1 MNLVRQ
7 MFKNT
12 RLTILLVAGLLVLLT
27 VGSLL
32 WPDQHKSE
40 DFGTMIQKIAIDT
53 LKHDPEKQ
61 LYFDVKNVEGIR
73 WHPTKLTDLSD
84 DDYEQLNEERNGF
97 LKKLNDYDAAGLS
110 PEDKLTY
117 DILKWNLSAEQE
129 VYKYWDLDTNDYL
142 SLSTFPPFF
151 ANNYPIRSQADAE
164 NYIVALNGFSDKV
177 DHVIDRIQDRRVKG
191 IVPASEFLKEML
203 MSYTNLRDTKPEET
217 ILYSLYVEK
226 LTELKLEP
234 SEEEKLKK
242 ELAQTL
248 TDHVQP
254 SYGKLADVIKN
265 DLMKQA
271 PVSQGIWS
279 QPGGS
284 EYYSAM
290 LKLTTGTD
298 LSPQEIHEIAKLKV
312 EEIVKEL
319 RSGASA
325 RAQTTS
331 ATRSLAGDELL
342 QALNS
347 SLLDATPYLSDWFE
361 EELIPDHP
369 VDVRGYSALLATAGG
384 MYIPLS
390 IDGERSGRFV
400 IPLETPTPEEM
411 VKMLALHEGIPGHH
425 FQFSIQYDQ
434 PTIPLIRKIMM
445 TSGYVE
451 GWAVY
456 MESLGAE
463 EGLLDRDTVLL
474 RLLGNSIATVID
486 TGIHGQKWT
495 REQANEYLVDV
506 IGMRNDALI
515 DGVIAYPGL
524 NASYAIGS
532 EQFQSLREKAKN
544 ELGDR
549 FDIKAFHSVLLRNGN
564 MPFPILEQQVN
575 QYINSAK

>member
-1 MNLVRQ
+1 MNLVRK

-27 VGSLL
+27 VGGLL

-40 DFGTMIQKIAIDT
+40 DFGTMIQKMAVAT
-53 LKHDPEKQ
+53 LNEDPELQ
-61 LYFDVKNVEGIR
+61 LYYGAEEVNGLR
-73 WHPTKLTDLSD
+73 WDPTKLSD
-84 DDYEQLNEERNGF
+84 YSDAYYQQINDDTEEF
-97 LKKLNDYDAAGLS
+97 LKKLNAYDAAKLS
-110 PEDKLTY
+110 SEDKLTY
-117 DILKWNLSAEQE
+117 DILKWKLSAEQKLN
-129 VYKYWDLDTNDYL
+129 KYSDLNTSRYF
-142 SLSTFPPFF
+142 SLTTFSPFF
-151 ANNYPIRSQADAE
+151 ANNYPIRNQSDAE

-177 DHVIDRIQDRRVKG
+177 AHFIDSIQDKREKG

-203 MSYTNLRDTKPEET
+203 TSYSILRNTKPEEM
-217 ILYSLYVEK
+217 ILYSLYAAK
-226 LTELKLEP
+226 LTELKLDP

-248 TDHVQP
+248 TDHVLP
-254 SYGKLADVIKN
+254 SYGKFADVIKN

-271 PVSQGIWS
+271 SVSQGIWS

-284 EYYSAM
+284 EYYSAS

-298 LSPQEIHEIAKLKV
+298 LSPQEMHEIAKRKV

-319 RSGASA
+319 RSGASGQ
-325 RAQTTS
+325 AQTTS
-331 ATRSLAGDELL
+331 AARFLTGDELL

-347 SLLDATPYLSDWFE
+347 SLSNATPYLSDWFE

-369 VDVRGYSALLATAGG
+369 VDVRAYSALFSSAGG
-384 MYIPLS
+384 MYLPLS
-390 IDGERSGRFV
+390 IDGDRSGRFV
-400 IPLETPTPEEM
+400 IPLENPTSEEV

-425 FQFSIQYDQ
+425 FQISIQYDQ

-445 TSGYVE
+445 TYGYVE

-456 MESLGAE
+456 MESLCAE
-463 EGLLDRDTVLL
+463 KGLLDWNTVLI
-474 RLLGNSIATVID
+474 RLLNNSIGTVID
-486 TGIHGQKWT
+486 TGIHELKWT
-495 REQANEYLVDV
+495 REQANEYLVSA
-506 IGMRNDALI
+506 IGTGSDAFI
-515 DGVIAYPGL
+515 DSVIAYPGL
-524 NASYAIGS
+524 NEYYAIGS
-532 EQFQSLREKAKN
+532 EQFQSLREKAKS

-575 QYINSAK
+575 QYIKSAK

>member
-12 RLTILLVAGLLVLLT
+12 RLTILLIAGLLVLLT
-27 VGSLL
+27 VGGLL

-40 DFGTMIQKIAIDT
+40 DFGTMIQKMAIDT

-73 WHPTKLTDLSD
+73 WDPTKLTDLSD
-84 DDYEQLNEERNGF
+84 ADYEQLNEERNGF
-97 LKKLNDYDAAGLS
+97 LKKLNDYDSTKLS

-117 DILKWNLSAEQE
+117 DILKWNLSAELQ

-151 ANNYPIRSQADAE
+151 ANNYPIRNQADAK

-177 DHVIDRIQDRRVKG
+177 AHVIDRIQDRRAKG

-203 MSYTNLRDTKPEET
+203 TSYSNLRDTEPEET
-217 ILYSLYVEK
+217 ILYSLYAEK
-226 LTELKLEP
+226 LTELKLDL

-242 ELAQTL
+242 ALAQTL
-248 TDHVQP
+248 TDHVLA
-254 SYGKLADVIKN
+254 SYGKLADMIEN

-284 EYYSAM
+284 EYYSAR

-298 LSPQEIHEIAKLKV
+298 LSPQEMHEIAKRKV

-319 RSGASA
+319 RSGASGQ
-325 RAQTTS
+325 AQTTS
-331 ATRSLAGDELL
+331 AARFLTGDELL

-347 SLLDATPYLSDWFE
+347 SLSDATPYLSDWFE
-361 EELIPDHP
+361 EELIPNHP
-369 VDVRGYSALLATAGG
+369 VDVRPYSALFASAGG

-390 IDGERSGRFV
+390 IDGDRSGRFV
-400 IPLETPTPEEM
+400 IPLENPTSEEM

-434 PTIPLIRKIMM
+434 PTIPLIRKITM
-445 TSGYVE
+445 THGYVE

-456 MESLGAE
+456 MESLCAE
-463 EGLLDRDTVLL
+463 KGLLDRNKVLI
-474 RLLGNSIATVID
+474 RLANLSIGTVID
-486 TGIHGQKWT
+486 TGIHGLKWT
-495 REQANEYLVDV
+495 REQANEYLVSV
-506 IGMRNDALI
+506 IGMGDDAFI
-515 DGVIAYPGL
+515 DSVIAYPGQKG
-524 NASYAIGS
+524 NYAIGS
-532 EQFQSLREKAKN
+532 EQFQSLREKAES

-575 QYINSAK
+575 QYIKSAK

>member
-12 RLTILLVAGLLVLLT
+12 RLTILLIAGLLVLLT
-27 VGSLL
+27 VGGLL

-40 DFGTMIQKIAIDT
+40 DFGTMIQKMAIDT

-73 WHPTKLTDLSD
+73 WDPTKLTDLSD
-84 DDYEQLNEERNGF
+84 ADYEQLNEERNGF
-97 LKKLNDYDAAGLS
+97 LKKLNDYDSTKLS

-117 DILKWNLSAEQE
+117 DILKWNLSAELQ

-151 ANNYPIRSQADAE
+151 ANNYPIRNQADAK

-177 DHVIDRIQDRRVKG
+177 AHVIDRIQDRRAKG

-203 MSYTNLRDTKPEET
+203 TSYSNLRDTEPEET
-217 ILYSLYVEK
+217 ILYSLYAEK
-226 LTELKLEP
+226 LTELKLDL

-242 ELAQTL
+242 ALAQTL
-248 TDHVQP
+248 TDHVLA
-254 SYGKLADVIKN
+254 SYGKLADMIEN

-284 EYYSAM
+284 EYYSAR

-298 LSPQEIHEIAKLKV
+298 LSPQEMHEIAKRKV

-319 RSGASA
+319 RSGASGQ
-325 RAQTTS
+325 AQTTS
-331 ATRSLAGDELL
+331 AARFLTGDELL

-347 SLLDATPYLSDWFE
+347 SLSDATPYLSDWFE
-361 EELIPDHP
+361 EELIPNHP
-369 VDVRGYSALLATAGG
+369 VDVRPYSALFASAGG

-390 IDGERSGRFV
+390 IDGDRSGRFV
-400 IPLETPTPEEM
+400 IPLENPTSEEM

-434 PTIPLIRKIMM
+434 PTIPLIRKITM
-445 TSGYVE
+445 THGYVE

-456 MESLGAE
+456 MESLCAE
-463 EGLLDRDTVLL
+463 KGLLDRNKVLI
-474 RLLGNSIATVID
+474 RLANLSIGTVID
-486 TGIHGQKWT
+486 TGIHGLKWT
-495 REQANEYLVDV
+495 REQANEYLVSV
-506 IGMRNDALI
+506 IGMGDDAFI
-515 DGVIAYPGL
+515 DSVIAYPGQKG
-524 NASYAIGS
+524 NYAIGS
-532 EQFQSLREKAKN
+532 EQFQSLREKAES
-544 ELGDR
+544 ELGDS

-575 QYINSAK
+575 QYIKSAK